1 MPDNL
6 QERHQQVLNNI
17 SLLQNQEK
25 QLYDS
30 LNNVA
35 LSSEQKQ
42 QIINQINGISQMR
55 MNMYSSMRDMHS
67 YYQQNVQASRSVLG
81 QEVAALDILENQLN
95 ETKRRMNLL
104 EDDKYNKLRL
114 VEINTYF
121 GKRYNAHSSLMQT
134 IVIIC
139 FLVIITAVL
148 ANWGILSSNWYIF
161 IVGTIIIIGIIILGF
176 QLVDM
181 SNRDNMNWD
190 EYNFYFDKQNAPSDN
205 NEGIPSDPWGT
216 PSITCIGS
224 ACCYAGST
232 YDDKTNNCVPNAIYN
247 LTHPTKP
254 SVTESFEGMDKYA
267 YSQIKPSSFNNNVMP
282 TVSSFSK
289 IKY

>member
-30 LNNVA
+30 LNNVT
-35 LSSEQKQ
+35 LTSEQKQ

-67 YYQQNVQASRSVLG
+67 YYQKNVKASRSVLG

-161 IVGTIIIIGIIILGF
+161 IVGKIIIIGVIILGF
-176 QLVDM
+176 ELVDM

-190 EYNFYFDKQNAPSDN
+190 EYNFYFDKSAAPSDTSD
-205 NEGIPSDPWGT
+205 GISSDPWGT
-216 PSITCIGS
+216 PSLTCIGS

-232 YDDKTNNCVPNAIYN
+232 YDDNTNNCVPNAIYN
-247 LTHPTKP
+247 LTHPVVSET
-254 SVTESFEGMDKYA
+254 FEGMDKYA
-267 YSQIKPSSFNNNVMP
+267 YSQIKPSFNNNVMP

>member
-55 MNMYSSMRDMHS
+55 MNMYSSMSDMHS

-121 GKRYNAHSSLMQT
+121 GKRYNAHSRLMQT

-139 FLVIITAVL
+139 ILVIITAVL

-161 IVGTIIIIGIIILGF
+161 IVGKIIIIGVIILGF

>member
-6 QERHQQVLNNI
+6 QERQQQVLNNI

-30 LNNVA
+30 LNNVT
-35 LSSEQKQ
+35 LTSEQKQ

-67 YYQQNVQASRSVLG
+67 YYQKNVKASRSVLG

-121 GKRYNAHSSLMQT
+121 GKRYNAHSILMQT
-134 IVIIC
+134 IVVLCIFVLII
-139 FLVIITAVL
+139 AVL

-161 IVGTIIIIGIIILGF
+161 IVGKIIIIGVIILGF

-190 EYNFYFDKQNAPSDN
+190 EYNFYFDKAAAPSDN

-247 LTHPTKP
+247 LTHPV
-254 SVTESFEGMDKYA
+254 VTESFEGMDKYA
-267 YSQIKPSSFNNNVMP
+267 YSQIKPTSFNNNVMP